1 MTLALVFSALF
12 MGLAGSWH
20 CAAMCGAT
28 SLGVV
33 RACGGRSGGAAWAF
47 QAGRLAGYAAA
58 GAVVASGA
66 AALAQLGAW
75 SPAVRPLWV
84 LAQAGALGLGL
95 WLLWTGREP
104 AWLSQLG
111 RRPGGPPLPPGG
123 WQRLSGPGK
132 AALAGGLWAAW
143 PCGLLH
149 SALLLAALANG
160 PAGGAAVM
168 AAFAGASSV
177 GLLGAGPVLS
187 RLVSARSAS
196 AAGAGGPGLAAG
208 DQAGRGAAAVR
219 TAESASGPPRPASV
233 AARVT
238 PAALVRLAGLMLAA
252 GAAWALGHGLWESL
266 AAYCTPGAGAPL

>member
-33 RACGGRSGGAAWAF
+33 QACGGPQGRAAWAF
-47 QAGRLAGYAAA
+47 QAGRLGGYAAA

-66 AALAQLGAW
+66 AALARLGTL
-75 SPAVRPLWV
+75 SPATRPLWA

-95 WLLWTGREP
+95 WLLCTGREP
-104 AWLSQLG
+104 AWLAQLG
-111 RRPGGPPLPPGG
+111 RRPGAAPVPAGG
-123 WQRLSGPGK
+123 WQRMAGPGK

-168 AAFAGASSV
+168 AAFAAASSL
-177 GLLGAGPVLS
+177 GLLGLQPVVY
-187 RLVSARSAS
+187 RLHRALS
-196 AAGAGGPGLAAG
+196 AAGAGRLGGAGPAAVLSAPG
-208 DQAGRGAAAVR
+208 NRAAAVL
-219 TAESASGPPRPASV
+219 APH
-233 AARVT
+233 
-238 PAALVRLAGLMLAA
+238 LLLRLAGLMLAA

-266 AAYCTPGAGAPL
+266 AAYCTPVAGTPL

>member
-75 SPAVRPLWV
+75 SPAIRPLWV

-104 AWLSQLG
+104 AWLAQLG

-132 AALAGGLWAAW
+132 AAVAGGLWAAW

-168 AAFAGASSV
+168 AAFAAASSV
-177 GLLGAGPVLS
+177 GLLGVGPLLS
-187 RLVSARSAS
+187 RLVGARTAPAAGMVGPGRAPASQAGRSA
-196 AAGAGGPGLAAG
+196 AAGRMAETAGGPA
-208 DQAGRGAAAVR
+208 RR
-219 TAESASGPPRPASV
+219 ASV
-233 AARVT
+233 AVLVT
-238 PAALVRLAGLMLAA
+238 PSALVRLAGLMLAA

-266 AAYCTPGAGAPL
+266 AAYCTPGAGTPL

>member
-1 MTLALVFSALF
+1 MTWALVFSALF

-33 RACGGRSGGAAWAF
+33 RACGGRSGSAAWAF
-47 QAGRLAGYAAA
+47 QTGRMAGYAAA

-66 AALAQLGAW
+66 EALAQLGSL
-75 SPAVRPLWV
+75 SPATRPLWA

-104 AWLSQLG
+104 AWLAQLG
-111 RRPGGPPLPPGG
+111 RRPGTPPLPAGG

-132 AALAGGLWAAW
+132 AAMAGGLWAAW

-187 RLVSARSAS
+187 RLVGAR
-196 AAGAGGPGLAAG
+196 AGGAKGATAGGGRAGPLLA
-208 DQAGRGAAAVR
+208 
-219 TAESASGPPRPASV
+219 
-233 AARVT
+233 
-238 PAALVRLAGLMLAA
+238 PAALVRVAGLMLAA

-266 AAYCTPGAGAPL
+266 AAYCTPAAGAPL